1 MNHQEIRTNDRHIGG
16 EQTCPRLL
24 LFIHVLSLIVEWFR
38 GDWIVSRLA
47 FTSICRK
54 PSTVPTAV
62 TLPLHDDSVY
72 FRTRPREMYVPAKL
86 LSRHR
91 TRARSRCRFRVEK
104 YLPSYSLLTIIS
116 RYRMCKIYCL
126 LIDPDLTRFL
136 SLSLLLFVRNKRRIS
151 FGKLKYNSVIKV
163 KERRREYFF
172 FNSFQMDMR
181 TKF

>member
-16 EQTCPRLL
+16 EQTCRGYCCLSASCLL
-24 LFIHVLSLIVEWFR
+24 LSSGFEETESFRDSRSPLYVENPPLCQR
-38 GDWIVSRLA
+38 
-47 FTSICRK
+47 
-54 PSTVPTAV
+54 STV

-91 TRARSRCRFRVEK
+91 TRARSRCRFRVGK

-136 SLSLLLFVRNKRRIS
+136 SLSLLLFVKNKRRCLS
-151 FGKLKYNSVIKV
+151 AN
-163 KERRREYFF
+163 
-172 FNSFQMDMR
+172 
-181 TKF
+181 